1 MKKNMV
7 SIGILL
13 IFSILSISFESQL
26 INPETVN
33 SYSILYQ
40 PFIILGPGT
49 LMNELIPIVIL
60 LAVFTMY
67 FMGGIRKDLYSSGMY
82 YILRYGSKRKWL
94 NKKLT
99 KVSIELLLLV
109 CGYYLISTCVALI
122 YFREIAS
129 GNLLIVF
136 MQIIIFYLAFLAL
149 MQIQIALE
157 MYFTETIANTLVL
170 MGAFIMINLYGVA
183 NELNLVVVKYIMFVN
198 NISIMRSGVLKSNG
212 TFVILALIIL
222 NLVIYSISQLLI
234 KKKDIF

>member
-1 MKKNMV
+1 MKKNMI

-13 IFSILSISFESQL
+13 LFSIISISFESQL

-40 PFIILGPGT
+40 PFIILRPGT
-49 LMNELIPIVIL
+49 LVNELIPIVVL

-67 FMGGIRKDLYSSGMY
+67 FMGDIRKDLYSSGMY

-94 NKKLT
+94 NKKLV

-109 CGYYLISTCVALI
+109 CGYYFISTCVALM

-136 MQIIIFYLAFLAL
+136 MQIIIFYLTFLAI

-157 MYFTETIANTLVL
+157 MYFIETIANALVL
-170 MGAFIMINLYGVA
+170 VGAFIMINLYGVA
-183 NELNLVVVKYIMFVN
+183 NELNLVLVKYIIFVN
-198 NISIMRSGVLKSNG
+198 NISIMRSGVLESNG

-222 NLVIYSISQLLI
+222 NLVIYGISQLLI